1 MQDTDVNGTY
11 SKLFEGKLQ
20 NVIKCEK
27 VDYESVRDEKFN
39 TLQLSVKGN
48 KTIEDS
54 VKQYIASEVLDGD
67 NMYETENDGKQPA
80 KKFIRFKKIP
90 PVL

>member
-1 MQDTDVNGTY
+1 MEDTDVHGTY

-48 KTIEDS
+48 RTIEES
-54 VKQYIASEVLDGD
+54 V
-67 NMYETENDGKQPA
+67 
-80 KKFIRFKKIP
+80 
-90 PVL
+90 